1 MTNRPRNFFEKMKS
15 TLVNKS
21 KHICFIPFWNRK
33 QKGFHMRL
41 KSTSGRHFRL
51 LKSLPV
57 AQKSLKTILYA
68 PQIKAYN
75 ISYPFRPR
83 IRWSAHA
90 IERNSVF
97 SENLLREHVKNGFS
111 WIVMN
116 VRNFFTLFNVKLCV
130 YASNEIK
137 NPKNF
142 IELPKNLKFYF
153 WNIQF

>member
-1 MTNRPRNFFEKMKS
+1 MANRPRNFFEKMKS

-57 AQKSLKTILYA
+57 AQKSLKSILYA
-68 PQIKAYN
+68 PQIKAYD

-97 SENLLREHVKNGFS
+97 SENFAPRTRKK
-111 WIVMN
+111 W
-116 VRNFFTLFNVKLCV
+116 FFVNSHECPKCFHIIQCETLYLC
-130 YASNEIK
+130 K
-137 NPKNF
+137 
-142 IELPKNLKFYF
+142 
-153 WNIQF
+153 